1 MLQNIVC
8 CKVVKCEDDMGMSN
22 EEIAAL
28 MAEGEIESV
37 AEPAVETPK
46 SSIEPAEFL
55 LTQDEMD
62 SLLSGFVSDDES
74 GSENLIDEIYDAI
87 LDSGK
92 LSLMQW
98 VKLRERLRQIEELI
112 PHIDL
117 IIRLKSKNEK
127 KRTDFN

>member
-1 MLQNIVC
+1 L
-8 CKVVKCEDDMGMSN
+8 KGEDSMGMTN

-28 MAEGEIESV
+28 MADDTSIQEAKLENQHEVVPDAIII
-37 AEPAVETPK
+37 K
-46 SSIEPAEFL
+46 SNEFE
-55 LTQDEMD
+55 LTQDEVD
-62 SLLSGFVSDDES
+62 SLLSDFVAEDDVNH
-74 GSENLIDEIYDAI
+74 ENLIDEIYEAI

-98 VKLRERLRQIEELI
+98 VKLRERLRQIEELV

-127 KRTDFN
+127 KRTDF

>member
-1 MLQNIVC
+1 
-8 CKVVKCEDDMGMSN
+8 MGMTN

-28 MAEGEIESV
+28 MADDTSIQEAKLENQHEVVPDAIII
-37 AEPAVETPK
+37 K
-46 SSIEPAEFL
+46 SNEFE
-55 LTQDEMD
+55 LTQDEVD
-62 SLLSGFVSDDES
+62 SLLSDFVAEDDVNH
-74 GSENLIDEIYDAI
+74 ENLIDEIYEAI

-98 VKLRERLRQIEELI
+98 VKLRERLRQIEELV

-127 KRTDFN
+127 KRTDF

>member
-1 MLQNIVC
+1 
-8 CKVVKCEDDMGMSN
+8 MGMTN

-28 MAEGEIESV
+28 MAD
-37 AEPAVETPK
+37 ETPLQESNQSEPLETTPETIK
-46 SSIEPAEFL
+46 IEPHEFL

-62 SLLSGFVSDDES
+62 TLLSGFVAEDDANH
-74 GSENLIDEIYDAI
+74 ENLIDEIYEAI

-98 VKLRERLRQIEELI
+98 VKLRERLRQIEELV

-127 KRTDFN
+127 KRTDF

>member
-1 MLQNIVC
+1 
-8 CKVVKCEDDMGMSN
+8 MGMSN
-22 EEIAAL
+22 EEIAAM
-28 MAEGEIESV
+28 MADEASLEVATVIEPV
-37 AEPAVETPK
+37 AEVPAPQNK
-46 SSIEPAEFL
+46 IEPKEFL

-62 SLLSGFVSDDES
+62 SLLSGFVSEDDS
-74 GSENLIDEIYDAI
+74 SHENLIDEIYEAI

-127 KRTDFN
+127 KRTDF